1 MKHLMSSMNNNEFYI
16 GYLPTAPAGLGKMMR
31 KVVILLLATA
41 SVAAAILVMIQKP
54 FHPSVYEFGH
64 MRTFEGILHER
75 PYPILLVTRPGQTGE
90 SPVYSQYLLVGDGK
104 FGAAALAQRLDGKR
118 VRLNGALVYRDDQTM
133 IKITDGAITPLD
145 GEAVALQNGK
155 TLGTFQLAGEIVD
168 SQCYLGVMN
177 PGGSKPHKE
186 CAVRCIS
193 GGVPPIFVVKNFA
206 GAANYFV
213 LVSAEGKTINQEVLP
228 FVADPIQISGQV
240 IQYDNVLV
248 LQADP
253 KTYKR
258 LN

>member
-1 MKHLMSSMNNNEFYI
+1 MNSINDKNEFYI
-16 GYLPTAPAGLGKMMR
+16 GYLPTTPAGLGKMMR
-31 KVVILLLATA
+31 KVIILLLATA
-41 SVAAAILVMIQKP
+41 SVAAIILVINQKP
-54 FHPSVYEFGH
+54 FYPSVYEFGQT
-64 MRTFEGILHER
+64 RTFKGILQER
-75 PYPILLVTRPGQTGE
+75 PYPILLVARPGQTGE
-90 SPVYSQYLLVGDGK
+90 SAVYSQYLLAGAGK
-104 FGAAALAQRLDGKR
+104 FGAANLAKGLDGKR
-118 VRLNGALVYRDDQTM
+118 VRVNGALIYRDDQTM

-145 GEAVALQNGK
+145 GDTVALQNGK
-155 TLGTFQLAGEIVD
+155 NLGTFQLSGEIVD

-177 PGGSKPHKE
+177 PGESKPHKE

-206 GAANYFV
+206 GAAKYFV
-213 LVSAEGKTINQEVLP
+213 LVSAEGKTINQDVLP

-240 IQYDNVLV
+240 VQYDKVLV